1 MAGIYLLKNKHIV
14 NTLDFM
20 IQMPP
25 SLAANKYLTSS
36 TLNEKSL
43 MVYSSPENYIVNKK
57 NAIPSEKV
65 TAKEHGSSFR
75 LV

>member
-20 IQMPP
+20 IQMHP
-25 SLAANKYLTSS
+25 SPAANKYLTSS
-36 TLNEKSL
+36 TLNEKAWWS
-43 MVYSSPENYIVNKK
+43 SSPENYTVNKK
-57 NAIPSEKV
+57 NAVPSEKV